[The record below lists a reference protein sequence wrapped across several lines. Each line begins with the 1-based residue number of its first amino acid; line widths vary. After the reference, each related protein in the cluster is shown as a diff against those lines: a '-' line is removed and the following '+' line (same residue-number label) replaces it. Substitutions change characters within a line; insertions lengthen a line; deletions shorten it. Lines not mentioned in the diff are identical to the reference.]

1 MIAKRITSI
10 ALALMVAFTFM
21 PTMSAQAAAKKPAKP
36 VITKIT
42 KTQTKVTT
50 TWKKAKNAKK
60 YEFQIKRPYK
70 TWNKY
75 KLVKKTAKNKKTYT
89 KKGLYKVKASGKKY
103 QVYKY
108 ASAYTTTVTT
118 KTKVTIK
125 KLKADKTYK
134 VRVRADNGKKKSAF
148 SNVRSVNTNSVPV
161 VTDIENT
168 KFVEGDTYIIE
179 KEGMRV
185 EVNIFGKTDDGG
197 YTGET
202 AVGGEFYVGPKG
214 NHTIDNINLSQKSF
228 ELNWDFD
235 NDLVSDIF
243 QVIIHDPSI
252 VVYWT
257 LDGTEPKVGQKD
269 LKGTTKCTMFP
280 KGDNEAERRINSDK
294 GIYDPNYVTQIRGT
308 IKGKGTH
315 GFLAGDFLTLKRA
328 KGTRTIWTK
337 AYKNGKLVFDEKLV
351 STPGR

>member
-1 MIAKRITSI
+1 MTLSKKLTATFL
-10 ALALMVAFTFM
+10 ALAVAFTFM
-21 PTMSAQAAAKKPAKP
+21 PTMPAQAAVKKPAKP

-108 ASAYTTTVTT
+108 ASAYTTTVTK

-134 VRVRADNGKKKSAF
+134 VRVRAVNGKKKSAF
-148 SNVRSVNTNSVPV
+148 SKVRSVNTNSVPV
-161 VTDIENT
+161 VTNIEKT
-168 KFVEGDTYIIE
+168 KFVEDNTYVIE
-179 KEGMRV
+179 KEGTKI
-185 EVNIFGKTDDGG
+185 EVKIEGTED
-197 YTGET
+197 GET
-202 AVGGEFYVGPKG
+202 IGTTSAGGWFWLDPKG
-214 NHTIDNINLSQKSF
+214 NVVIDNIGEKAI
-228 ELNWDFD
+228 ETNWDFD
-235 NDLVSDIF
+235 NDLVSDIW
-243 QVIIHDPSI
+243 QVIIHDKDI
-252 VVYWT
+252 TAYWT

-269 LKGTTKCTMFP
+269 LEGTTKCTMFP
-280 KGDNEAERRINSDK
+280 KGDNERERRINRDK
-294 GIYDPNYVTQIRGT
+294 GISDPNYVTQIRGT
-308 IKGKGTH
+308 MKGKGTH
-315 GFLAGDFLTLKRA
+315 GFLAGDSLTLMSA

-337 AYKNGKLVFDEKLV
+337 AYKNGKLVYENKLV
-351 STPGR
+351 QTPGR